1 MALEQTVKDLQV
13 QNAQFQQMFTSLVQ
27 GQEDLKKLINRK
39 KKVVG
44 LLNMG
49 RRYKGGP
56 KVVSRI
62 ELSEDSVKNE
72 GSTKGDGEGSQRE
85 PEKGG
90 DDQYDHSQY
99 SDEDDKYKQLED
111 RLNAVE
117 NLKMSGLNFDDLS
130 LVPGVVIPP
139 KFKVPT
145 FAKYDGISCPK
156 LHLKSYVQKIN
167 PHTDDRKLWM
177 HYFQESLSETQLEW
191 YYQLENDRIRTWSDL
206 ADAFYR
212 QYEYNAELTPTR
224 MQLQSMS
231 MGRDEK
237 FKEYAQKWRDLAG
250 RVQPPLSN
258 RELVDM
264 FMGTLTGPFFNHLIG
279 NSSAGFTELILTGE
293 RIEAGIKSGKIQ
305 VESSS
310 NAAKRSFGGKKEANA
325 VYGQKSRAK
334 TDRAQSVGAVVIS
347 NPTSAQPQRDNARS
361 QNAPRRQFTKINMPL
376 SQALQHMLKAELIT
390 LRDPPQNVNTSS
402 PRYNPNAKCAYHSN
416 SPGHSTDDCWA
427 LKNKIQDMI
436 EAKQI

>member
-1 MALEQTVKDLQV
+1 MEKHCITGTLKIGFLIFSLFILAEMALEQTVKDLQV

-27 GQEDLKKLINRK
+27 GQEDMKKLINKK

-72 GSTKGDGEGSQRE
+72 GSTKGDGEGSQRK

-130 LVPGVVIPP
+130 LVPDVVIPP

-177 HYFQESLSETQLEW
+177 HYFQESLSGTQLEW
-191 YYQLENDRIRTWSDL
+191 YYQLENDRIHTWSDL

-264 FMGTLTGPFFNHLIG
+264 FMGTLSGPFFNHLIG
-279 NSSAGFTELILTGE
+279 NSLAGFTELILTGE
-293 RIEAGIKSGKIQ
+293 RIEAGIKSGKIH

-310 NAAKRSFGGKKEANA
+310 IAAKSSFSVKKEANV

-347 NPTSAQPQRDNARS
+347 NPTSVQPQRDNARS
-361 QNAPRRQFTKINMPL
+361 QNAPRR
-376 SQALQHMLKAELIT
+376 
-390 LRDPPQNVNTSS
+390 
-402 PRYNPNAKCAYHSN
+402 
-416 SPGHSTDDCWA
+416 
-427 LKNKIQDMI
+427 
-436 EAKQI
+436 

>member
-1 MALEQTVKDLQV
+1 
-13 QNAQFQQMFTSLVQ
+13 MFTNLVQ
-27 GQEDLKKLINRK
+27 GQEDLKKLINIK
-39 KKVVG
+39 KRVVG
-44 LLNMG
+44 VLNMG

-56 KVVSRI
+56 KVVSQI
-62 ELSEDSVKNE
+62 ELSEGSVKTE
-72 GSTKGDGEGSQRE
+72 GSVKRHEEDQRE
-85 PEKGG
+85 PEKERENH
-90 DDQYDHSQY
+90 YDNDQY

-130 LVPGVVIPP
+130 LVTGVVIPP

-167 PHTDDRKLWM
+167 PHTDDKKLWM
-177 HYFQESLSETQLEW
+177 HYFQESLSGTQFEW
-191 YYQLENDRIRTWSDL
+191 YYQLENDHIRTWSDL
-206 ADAFYR
+206 VDAFYR
-212 QYEYNAELTPTR
+212 QYEYNAELAPTH

-264 FMGTLTGPFFNHLIG
+264 FMGTLSGPFFNHLIG
-279 NSSAGFTELILTGE
+279 NSAAGFTELILTGE
-293 RIEAGIKSGKIQ
+293 HIEAGIKSGKIH

-347 NPTSAQPQRDNARS
+347 NPTSVQPQRDNARS
-361 QNAPRRQFTKINMPL
+361 
-376 SQALQHMLKAELIT
+376 
-390 LRDPPQNVNTSS
+390 
-402 PRYNPNAKCAYHSN
+402 
-416 SPGHSTDDCWA
+416 
-427 LKNKIQDMI
+427 
-436 EAKQI
+436 

>member
-1 MALEQTVKDLQV
+1 MKTGFLIFLAIYFSREMALEQTVKDLQV
-13 QNAQFQQMFTSLVQ
+13 QNAQFQQMFTSLAQ

-56 KVVSRI
+56 RVVSRI
-62 ELSEDSVKNE
+62 ELSENSIKNE
-72 GSTKGDGEGSQRE
+72 GDGKGSQRE

-90 DDQYDHSQY
+90 DDQYDHIQY
-99 SDEDDKYKQLED
+99 SDEEDKYKQLED

-139 KFKVPT
+139 KFKAPT

-177 HYFQESLSETQLEW
+177 HYFQESLSGTQLEW
-191 YYQLENDRIRTWSDL
+191 YYQLENDSIRTWSDL

-212 QYEYNAELTPTR
+212 QYEYNAELAPSR

-264 FMGTLTGPFFNHLIG
+264 FMGTLSGPFINHLIG

-310 NAAKRSFGGKKEANA
+310 NAAKKSFGGKKANA
-325 VYGQKSRAK
+325 
-334 TDRAQSVGAVVIS
+334 
-347 NPTSAQPQRDNARS
+347 
-361 QNAPRRQFTKINMPL
+361 
-376 SQALQHMLKAELIT
+376 
-390 LRDPPQNVNTSS
+390 
-402 PRYNPNAKCAYHSN
+402 
-416 SPGHSTDDCWA
+416 
-427 LKNKIQDMI
+427 
-436 EAKQI
+436 

>member
-1 MALEQTVKDLQV
+1 
-13 QNAQFQQMFTSLVQ
+13 MFTSLVQ
-27 GQEDLKKLINRK
+27 GQEDLKKLVSRK

-62 ELSEDSVKNE
+62 ELSERSVKTE
-72 GSTKGDGEGSQRE
+72 GSVKGNEDDQRE
-85 PEKGG
+85 PEKVRE
-90 DDQYDHSQY
+90 DHYDNDQY
-99 SDEDDKYKQLED
+99 SDEDNKYKQLED

-139 KFKVPT
+139 KFKVPN

-156 LHLKSYVQKIN
+156 LHLKSYVQKIS

-177 HYFQESLSETQLEW
+177 HYLQESLSGTQLEW
-191 YYQLENDRIRTWSDL
+191 YYQLENDRIRIWSDL

-212 QYEYNAELTPTR
+212 HYEYNAELAPTR

-231 MGRDEK
+231 MGHDEK

-264 FMGTLTGPFFNHLIG
+264 FMETLTGPFFNHLIG
-279 NSSAGFTELILTGE
+279 NSSGGFTELILIGE
-293 RIEAGIKSGKIQ
+293 HIEAGIKSGKIQ
-305 VESSS
+305 VETSS
-310 NAAKRSFGGKKEANA
+310 NVVRRSFGGKKEANA
-325 VYGQKSRAK
+325 VYGQKNRDK
-334 TDRAQSVGAVVIS
+334 GDRHQCVGAVLIS
-347 NPTSAQPQRDNARS
+347 KPSPVQPQQDNT
-361 QNAPRRQFTKINMPL
+361 RRQ
-376 SQALQHMLKAELIT
+376 
-390 LRDPPQNVNTSS
+390 NT
-402 PRYNPNAKCAYHSN
+402 PR
-416 SPGHSTDDCWA
+416 
-427 LKNKIQDMI
+427 
-436 EAKQI
+436 